1 MSLYIYENLENAFFK
16 EHLIVVVSE
25 KRQNSID
32 LPETYVPS
40 HFPNSVIPPEKV

>member
-16 EHLIVVVSE
+16 EQLIVVVSE

-32 LPETYVPS
+32 LPETYVPC